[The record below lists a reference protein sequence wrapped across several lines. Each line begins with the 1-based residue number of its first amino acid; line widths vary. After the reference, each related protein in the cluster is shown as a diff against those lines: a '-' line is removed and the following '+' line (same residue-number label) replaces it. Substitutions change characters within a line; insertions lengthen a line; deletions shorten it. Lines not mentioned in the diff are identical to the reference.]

1 MATPTNLP
9 ASFVAGAVLTAAQ
22 QNDLRGAFRI
32 LQVVQGTSTTL
43 ATTTSATFADT
54 TITATI
60 TPQSA
65 TSKVLVLV
73 SQNAFSN
80 TAGTGGTFRIV
91 RGSTTIWAAADICYG
106 TASGNIDT
114 WSPIYLDS
122 PATTSATTYKT
133 TFNRSSGAGTIFAQ
147 PNGSNSSI
155 ILCEVSE

>member
-32 LQVVQGTSTTL
+32 LQVVQGTSTSLGTS
-43 ATTTSATFADT
+43 TSATFIDSN
-54 TITATI
+54 ITATI
-60 TPQSA
+60 TPQSS
-65 TSKVLVLV
+65 TSKILVLV
-73 SQNAFSN
+73 SQNAFAT
-80 TAGTGGTFRIV
+80 TAGTGIGMRIV

-114 WSPIYLDS
+114 WSPIYMDS

-133 TFNRSSGAGTIFAQ
+133 TFARTTGTGIAYTQ

-155 ILCEVSE
+155 ILCEVSA